1 MFTVTIDRFNGP
13 LDLMLHLIKERKLD
27 LFNLDI
33 SELTH
38 QYQLYIMSM
47 QTMNLEIAS
56 EYLTELAGLI
66 EYKSR
71 KLLPKDES
79 LLDSDYQE
87 DPQESLIKR
96 LLEYKQFKEVSSSLQ
111 QRYEMRQQ
119 LFSKPFSKQAVKDI
133 GQDEVPYSADTY
145 DLIKAMRKVMQRMSL
160 SQPFQ
165 TKVTP
170 RELSVDDRMDRIRK
184 LVQNQREI
192 FLLDDLFADC
202 DDIQMLIVTFLAV
215 LDLIRMGE
223 LNFSIDEDRIWLK
236 RSELSYEISP
246 FD

>member
-66 EYKSR
+66 EFKSR

-111 QRYEMRQQ
+111 HRYEMRQQ
-119 LFSKPFSKQAVKDI
+119 LFSKPFSKQTVKDI
-133 GQDEVPYSADTY
+133 GQDEIPYSADTY